1 MASRRK
7 TVALVFVAAAAAL
20 VPLFGDPRLTP
31 VTHPIWA
38 RMLLRGLEMNEA
50 VRASTEASQ
59 VFSALSWRDS
69 LTFPADRYTRGD
81 GVTVQE
87 RAGVRT
93 VAVREGTGQVDYPLT
108 VVRAGDYQMRVR
120 LAGKPDR
127 PATAEIV
134 ATGSAAA
141 VRTFKF
147 ASPASVAWVRG
158 GPAHLDPGTYT
169 ASLLLPEGSTL
180 EYVEVAPPCL
190 NPIEPIGGWKPAA
203 PTTVD
208 DVAVTVLKA
217 LDVESELPPADT
229 PLERS
234 GADFQSEASAA
245 AAGPGAKLAIKAD
258 REGVEAILTV
268 DLPEA
273 GLYAISVYGTTGQGE
288 RWLADGCR
296 KAILCASEGTGWRV
310 VMSQSFGA
318 GRHTFSVVLTD
329 GGLIES
335 VRIERKKERPADYLG
350 TLRRLGFDP
359 GPDGPVSWDK
369 AAAAMRFVQ
378 DHTRSVSA
386 RLCGDVVLPERGG
399 PGPQVAAA
407 TTAAVPG
414 AAAPAAPPRPD
425 IGAGLIPPQL
435 PASPIQPGAV
445 AEGARPGS

>member
-1 MASRRK
+1 MVSRLK
-7 TVALVFVAAAAAL
+7 TVVLATSAAAAAL
-20 VPLFGDPRLTP
+20 VPLFGDPRVTP

-208 DVAVTVLKA
+208 DVAVTVRSPGSDSTSSMVNKTVMGVSSLVTRFVI
-217 LDVESELPPADT
+217 VEMVGGSFTGFTSNSNPAFVVPPLLSVT
-229 PLERS
+229 V
-234 GADFQSEASAA
+234 
-245 AAGPGAKLAIKAD
+245 IVMKAD
-258 REGVEAILTV
+258 
-268 DLPEA
+268 PN
-273 GLYAISVYGTTGQGE
+273 
-288 RWLADGCR
+288 
-296 KAILCASEGTGWRV
+296 
-310 VMSQSFGA
+310 
-318 GRHTFSVVLTD
+318 
-329 GGLIES
+329 
-335 VRIERKKERPADYLG
+335 
-350 TLRRLGFDP
+350 
-359 GPDGPVSWDK
+359 
-369 AAAAMRFVQ
+369 
-378 DHTRSVSA
+378 
-386 RLCGDVVLPERGG
+386 
-399 PGPQVAAA
+399 
-407 TTAAVPG
+407 
-414 AAAPAAPPRPD
+414 
-425 IGAGLIPPQL
+425 
-435 PASPIQPGAV
+435 
-445 AEGARPGS
+445 

>member
-69 LTFPADRYTRGD
+69 LTFPADRYTHGD

-87 RAGVRT
+87 RSGVRT

-120 LAGKPDR
+120 LEGKPDR
-127 PATAEIV
+127 PATGEIV
-134 ATGSAAA
+134 AAGGGAL
-141 VRTFKF
+141 RTFKF
-147 ASPASVAWVRG
+147 ASPASIAWVRG

-190 NPIEPIGGWKPAA
+190 NPIEPIGGWRPAA
-203 PTTVD
+203 PTTVE

-217 LDVESELPPADT
+217 MDVESELPPADT

-234 GADFQSEASAA
+234 GADFQIEDSPT
-245 AAGPGAKLAIKAD
+245 AGRPAEKLAIKAD

-273 GLYAISVYGTTGQGE
+273 GLYTISVYGTTGQGE

-318 GRHTFSVVLTD
+318 GRHMFSVVLTD
-329 GGLIES
+329 GGLIER
-335 VRIERKKERPADYLG
+335 VRIERKKERPPDYLG

-378 DHTRSVSA
+378 DHARSVST
-386 RLCGDVVLPERGG
+386 RLCGDVVLPERGA
-399 PGPQVAAA
+399 PSLQVAAS
-407 TTAAVPG
+407 TGTAAAAG
-414 AAAPAAPPRPD
+414 AAPAPPPPPPD

-435 PASPIQPGAV
+435 PVSPVQPGAV
-445 AEGARPGS
+445 AEARPGS